1 MPTMT
6 RPDPGLRLPNAEA
19 PYSTR
24 VAALSVR
31 DPYARWR
38 HFAIGRSP
46 TDRGTTPGHWSGQAR
61 GAWRAV

>member
-1 MPTMT
+1 MN

-19 PYSTR
+19 PYSAR

-38 HFAIGRSP
+38 HFAIGHGSP
-46 TDRGTTPGHWSGQAR
+46 SRVTTPSHWSGQAR
-61 GAWRAV
+61 GAWRAD